1 MKQIYTFVLAL
12 FMTVAVNSSN
22 AQMVTDMVSIQN
34 GYTNQSFYSMVNGEV
49 ANVINTDWDI
59 AFQLRGY
66 AASILIN
73 SKRGVSLWKANK
85 DISQWNSMTT
95 ADTTGIVS
103 DPAYQLFNS
112 DTSWDFG
119 AFNRTNNASNQFDL
133 GWGEYNYITHI
144 ITGDSVFFI
153 KVGPTDYRKLRID
166 DLTGGIY
173 NFRFAN
179 LDGTGEVVTSLNK
192 QNFQNKFFGYFSIVN
207 NTTIDR
213 EPVYNSWDLTFC
225 QYFAQTPIAYMVTG
239 VLSNDSVYVAK
250 AYPVDTALT
259 TPAGF
264 NFSGDMNAIAYEW
277 KSYNMG
283 TNMWDIADST
293 VYFVQDRT
301 GYLWKMIFTGFGG
314 STNGNFIFEK
324 GPANQTGLFE
334 NSPVK
339 SFGVYPN
346 PTSGFARMML
356 QTEEA
361 GMATIQ
367 LVDLNGKTVL
377 QQAQWLNGGLN
388 TLDMNLSDLNA
399 GIYQAV
405 VRQGDALQVSRI
417 VVQ

>member
-377 QQAQWLNGGLN
+377 QQVQWLNGGLN

>member
-388 TLDMNLSDLNA
+388 TLDMDLSDLNA

>member
-22 AQMVTDMVSIQN
+22 AQLVTDMVSIQN

-85 DISQWNSMTT
+85 DISQWSSMTT

-377 QQAQWLNGGLN
+377 QQVQWLNGGLN

>member
-85 DISQWNSMTT
+85 DISQWSSMTT

-388 TLDMNLSDLNA
+388 TLDMDLSDLNA